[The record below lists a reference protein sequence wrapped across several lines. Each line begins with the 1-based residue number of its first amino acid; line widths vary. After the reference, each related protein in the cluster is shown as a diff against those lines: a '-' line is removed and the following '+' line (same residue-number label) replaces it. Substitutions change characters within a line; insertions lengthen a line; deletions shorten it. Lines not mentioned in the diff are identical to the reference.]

1 VATLCFVLFFHLRFA
16 SVALTCS
23 GSLMSHSAVK
33 RFSLSIAVS
42 IVDSALPFFFCC
54 HA

>member
-1 VATLCFVLFFHLRFA
+1 VATLCFVLFFHFKFA
-16 SVALTCS
+16 NVALTCS
-23 GSLMSHSAVK
+23 GSLMSHSELR
-33 RFSLSIAVS
+33 RFSLSIVVS